1 MKNLLKSPLNF
12 LLIFMVLLIHGSLT
26 AQPGALDPGF
36 GNSGKL
42 TLDFSMNNDEARD
55 VAIQSDGKIL
65 VAGKA
70 NVNFV
75 FYFAVIRLNADGTLD
90 NSFGDNGKVLTSIN
104 DSQVNSLNCMALQS
118 DGKIIL
124 GGSIYSNNR
133 WQIALVRLNSD
144 GTLDE
149 TFSSDGVLTH
159 SYGANDFCTS
169 VAVQADGKIV
179 VGGDSGD
186 PGLGQHFSVS
196 RFNTNG
202 TIDASFGGGSQAA
215 FVGVQSG
222 TSELVIQTDGKI
234 VLAGR
239 TNDGVYNDVALVRFT
254 ATGSLDTGFD
264 GDGIRTLSL
273 EEYDDYATKIVQLPG
288 GKLLVGG
295 ISNTEFALM
304 RFNANGA
311 LDNSFSGDGIVKAD
325 MNDTF
330 DELLDFT
337 LDSDGRIVAVGHSL
351 YNLYDIAVLR
361 FNANGTFDNL
371 FSLDGK
377 TTVDFTGTYDYSYG
391 VALQQDGKIVVVG
404 STDATDAGNQNDFA
418 ILRFKANC
426 DVVVTQ
432 LDYSICEGSTVTVGG
447 TVYNT
452 SGNYTNTLVLP
463 SGCDSIVNTSLT
475 VLPNSNITQNLT
487 IDAGQSVVVGKN
499 TYTSEGVYTDI
510 LVSAN
515 GCDSVVTTNLTVNT
529 GIGNV
534 KDSEDDITVWPS
546 PFTTEF
552 SVNNLFPNDEV
563 ILLDF
568 SGRPLMHVKA
578 TSQQLTIPTS
588 HLPNGNYTLIHWGK
602 RSSSVLKLLKV
613 FSW

>member
-1 MKNLLKSPLNF
+1 MLSGITIL
-12 LLIFMVLLIHGSLT
+12 
-26 AQPGALDPGF
+26 AQPGVLDPSF
-36 GNSGKL
+36 GVNGKV
-42 TLDFSMNNDEARD
+42 TLDFGMGNDDARD

-65 VAGKA
+65 VAGSA
-70 NVNFV
+70 NINFV
-75 FYFAVIRLNADGTLD
+75 SYFAVVRYNPNGTLD
-90 NSFGDNGKVLTSIN
+90 NSFGDNGKALNLIN
-104 DSQVNSLNCMALQS
+104 GNQINSLSCMALQP
-118 DGKIIL
+118 DGKIVL
-124 GGSIYSNNR
+124 GGSAYVNNR

-144 GTLDE
+144 GSLDDS
-149 TFSSDGVLTH
+149 FSSDGVLTH
-159 SYGANDFCTS
+159 IYGADDFCS
-169 VAVQADGKIV
+169 AIALQADGKIV
-179 VGGDSGD
+179 VGGESGD
-186 PGLGQHFSVS
+186 TGQGQHFSVF
-196 RFNTNG
+196 RFNSNG
-202 TIDASFGGGSQAA
+202 TIDVSFGGGSHVAY
-215 FVGVQSG
+215 VGIQSG
-222 TSELVIQTDGKI
+222 AINLAIQTDGKI

-239 TNDGVYNDVALVRFT
+239 TNDGVYDDVALVRFN
-254 ATGSLDTGFD
+254 ATGFLDTGFD
-264 GDGIRTLSL
+264 GDGIRTISL
-273 EEYDDYATKIVQLPG
+273 EEYADYATKIVQLPS

-304 RFNANGA
+304 RFNLNGT
-311 LDNSFSGDGIVKAD
+311 LDNTFSGDGIVKAD

-330 DELLDFT
+330 DELLDFE
-337 LDSDGRIVAVGHSL
+337 LDADGRIVAVGHSL

-404 STDATDAGNQNDFA
+404 STDATAAGNQNDFA

-552 SVNNLFPNDEV
+552 SINNLFPNDEV